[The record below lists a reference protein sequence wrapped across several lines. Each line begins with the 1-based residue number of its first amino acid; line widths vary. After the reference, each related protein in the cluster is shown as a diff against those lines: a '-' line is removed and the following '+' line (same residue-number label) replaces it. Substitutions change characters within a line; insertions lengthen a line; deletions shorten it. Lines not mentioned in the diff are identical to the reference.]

1 MKNNAD
7 NSFKHTLKY
16 TSIFGSV
23 QGLNILIG
31 LIRNK
36 LVALILGPAG
46 MGLISLYNS
55 TTTLISNATSFGLSM
70 SGVKTVSEEFDSKV
84 CSTRL
89 RETVK
94 LIRSLSL
101 LFALFGTIVCILLC
115 DLLSSWTFGD
125 HTHAWAFAALSPM
138 IGMMAVTTGEMAI
151 LKGVRK
157 LKQIATISLFNVVAA
172 VIISIPLFYIYGLS
186 GIIPSF
192 LLLTLTQLIFT
203 LQYSYRIFPLHLS
216 FNTRVLKRGSDM
228 LRLGVAFIT
237 ASLFGSGADF
247 IIRLFI
253 NNISSLNMVG
263 LYNAGYMIT
272 MVYGGLVFSA
282 METDYF
288 PRLSSVPNNDY
299 AERNNVANRQIE
311 ISLLLISP
319 MLTAFIIFLPIII
332 PLLFSS
338 QFNAVLPM
346 VQITVLAMYLRAL
359 KLPLA
364 YIPLALGDSRTYLFV
379 EGSYAVILTAMMY
392 FLFSQ
397 FTLIGAGCALL
408 AAGAV
413 EFFIVYI
420 FCRRKYSY
428 RMPNSVISLAARQLP
443 LGISA
448 YLISQTAMGIA
459 YWIVGGIV
467 ILASLIISICRL
479 NRETDL
485 LDFLK
490 RKLHF

>member
-7 NSFKHTLKY
+7 NSYKHTLKY

-23 QGLNILIG
+23 QILNILIG
-31 LIRNK
+31 LVRNK

-70 SGVKTVSEEFDSKV
+70 SGVKTVSQEFNSNV

-101 LFALFGTIVCILLC
+101 LFAFFGTLVCILLC
-115 DLLSSWTFGD
+115 NLLSYFTFGD
-125 HTHAWAFAALSPM
+125 HSHAWEFVALSPM
-138 IGMMAVTTGEMAI
+138 IGIMAITTGEMAI
-151 LKGVRK
+151 LKSVRK
-157 LKQIATISLFNVVAA
+157 LKQIAAISLFNVAAA
-172 VIISIPLFYIYGLS
+172 VVISIPLFYLYGLQ

-192 LLLTLTQLIFT
+192 LLLAFIQLVFT
-203 LQYSYRIFPLHLS
+203 IRHSYRIFPFRFS
-216 FNTRVLKRGSDM
+216 FNMRVLSRGGKM
-228 LRLGVAFIT
+228 LRLGIAFIL

-253 NNISSLNMVG
+253 NNIGSLDTVG

-288 PRLSSVPNNDY
+288 PRLSSVPANEY
-299 AERNNVANRQIE
+299 VERNNVANRQVE

-319 MLTAFIIFLPIII
+319 MLTIFIIFLPIII
-332 PLLFSS
+332 PLLFSCK
-338 QFNAVLPM
+338 FNAILPM

-364 YIPLALGDSRTYLFV
+364 YVPLALGDSRTYLIV
-379 EGSYAVILTAMMY
+379 EGSYAVILTTLMY
-392 FLFSQ
+392 FLFSK
-397 FTLIGAGCALL
+397 FSLVGAGYALL
-408 AAGAV
+408 ATGSI
-413 EFFIVYI
+413 EFFIIYL
-420 FCRRKYSY
+420 FCYKKYSY
-428 RMPNSVISLAARQLP
+428 KVSKNVMSLAAIQLP
-443 LGISA
+443 LGIMA
-448 YLISQTAMGIA
+448 YATSQLATGWLYWLIGGFVIA
-459 YWIVGGIV
+459 V
-467 ILASLIISICRL
+467 SLTISIVLL
-479 NRETDL
+479 NRKTAL
-485 LDFLK
+485 LTFIK
-490 RKLHF
+490 NKLHI